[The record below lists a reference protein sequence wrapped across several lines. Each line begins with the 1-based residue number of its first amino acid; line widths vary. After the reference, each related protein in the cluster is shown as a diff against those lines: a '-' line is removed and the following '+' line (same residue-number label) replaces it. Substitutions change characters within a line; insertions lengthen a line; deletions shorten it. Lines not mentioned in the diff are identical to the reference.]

1 MTNKFDKILSE
12 YVDFLK
18 KKNLY
23 KKELAIE
30 YEHSVE
36 KLYNWKSKTGQ
47 RQLAAWFRKIK
58 KNHPAVIKF
67 RKIDQLKDWVYDNK
81 KGIIRHKSKK
91 FFKIVGI
98 RTTKSGREVNNWDQ
112 PFIMQVGYKGGII
125 GLIRKKINGV
135 PHYLIEAKFEPGN
148 FGKIQLSPTLQATYS
163 NLERAHRGE
172 KNFIKK
178 NYFKNNYKTIR
189 KYWVTEDGGRLF
201 KKRNLH
207 WIVNSNIK
215 ESKIPSINFKWMTL
229 WQIRE
234 FIKKKDW
241 VSPHLRSILTLI

>member
-1 MTNKFDKILSE
+1 MIDNFDDIFKE
-12 YVDFLK
+12 YIIFLK
-18 KKNLY
+18 AQKLY
-23 KKELAIE
+23 KKKLVVE
-30 YEHSVE
+30 YEHSIE
-36 KLYNWKSKTGQ
+36 KLYNWESINDQKLLTT
-47 RQLAAWFRKIK
+47 WFKQIK
-58 KNHPAVIKF
+58 KNHPAKIKF
-67 RKIDQLKDWVYDNK
+67 QRLHLLNDWIFDKK
-81 KGIIRHKSKK
+81 KGIIQHKSKK
-91 FFKIVGI
+91 FFKVIGV
-98 RTTKSGREVNNWDQ
+98 RTTQSGREVSNWDQ

-125 GLIRKKINGV
+125 GLIRKKINGI

-163 NLERAHRGE
+163 NLERAHNGQ

-178 NYFKNNYKTIR
+178 NYFDKKYKTLR
-189 KYWVTEDGGRLF
+189 KYWVTEDGGRLY

-207 WIVNSNIK
+207 WIVNSKIK
-215 ESKIPSINFKWMTL
+215 SNKIPNNNFKWMTL

>member
-1 MTNKFDKILSE
+1 MVNKFDRILTE

-36 KLYNWKSKTGQ
+36 KLYNWKSKTDLK
-47 RQLAAWFRKIK
+47 QLSTWFNKIK
-58 KNHPAVIKF
+58 KNHTAEIKF
-67 RKIDQLKDWVYDNK
+67 RKIDQLNDWIYDKK

-91 FFKIVGI
+91 FFKIIGI

-178 NYFKNNYKTIR
+178 NYFKKNYKTIR

-215 ESKIPSINFKWMTL
+215 TNKIPSVNFKWMTL

>member
-1 MTNKFDKILSE
+1 MPNKFDKILSE

-18 KKNLY
+18 EKNLY

-36 KLYNWKSKTGQ
+36 KLYNWKSKTELN
-47 RQLAAWFRKIK
+47 QLSSWFRKIK
-58 KNHPAVIKF
+58 KKHPAIIKF
-67 RKIDQLKDWVYDNK
+67 KKIDQLKDWVYDSK
-81 KGIIRHKSKK
+81 KGIIHHKSKK
-91 FFKIVGI
+91 FFKIIGI
-98 RTTKSGREVNNWDQ
+98 GTTKSGREVNSWDQ

-178 NYFKNNYKTIR
+178 NYFSNNYKTLR
-189 KYWVTEDGGRLF
+189 KYWVTEDDGRLF

-207 WIVNSNIK
+207 WIVNSNINTD
-215 ESKIPSINFKWMTL
+215 KIPGINFKWMTL

-241 VSPHLRSILTLI
+241 ISPHLRSILTLI

>member
-1 MTNKFDKILSE
+1 M
-12 YVDFLK
+12 
-18 KKNLY
+18 
-23 KKELAIE
+23 
-30 YEHSVE
+30 
-36 KLYNWKSKTGQ
+36 
-47 RQLAAWFRKIK
+47 
-58 KNHPAVIKF
+58 
-67 RKIDQLKDWVYDNK
+67 
-81 KGIIRHKSKK
+81 
-91 FFKIVGI
+91 
-98 RTTKSGREVNNWDQ
+98 
-112 PFIMQVGYKGGII
+112 
-125 GLIRKKINGV
+125 

-178 NYFKNNYKTIR
+178 NYCKNTYKTIS